1 VNTLTIDRSKLLNHN
16 DIDKLRGQAAD
27 AIVVI
32 GEFPETTRTQYE
44 LESYLQ
50 DVVAPMVIDARDR
63 CSRCTGE
70 VMSDETQSETQEQTE
85 KRKRAKD
92 ESPMARAKVAATKL
106 RDLDATKGKL
116 LLAIDRY
123 QAKIAEQDEERAQFV
138 LTLGDDVIAILK
150 AGGVL

>member
-1 VNTLTIDRSKLLNHN
+1 
-16 DIDKLRGQAAD
+16 
-27 AIVVI
+27 
-32 GEFPETTRTQYE
+32 
-44 LESYLQ
+44 
-50 DVVAPMVIDARDR
+50 
-63 CSRCTGE
+63 
-70 VMSDETQSETQEQTE
+70 MSDETTEQAE

-138 LTLGDDVIAILK
+138 LTLGDDVITILK

>member
-1 VNTLTIDRSKLLNHN
+1 VNTLTIDRSKLRNHN
-16 DIDKLRGQAAD
+16 DIDMLRGQAAD

-32 GEFPETTRTQYE
+32 GEFPETTWSHHE

-50 DVVAPMVIDARDR
+50 DVVAPMVIDARNR

-70 VMSDETQSETQEQTE
+70 AMSDETQEQTE

-123 QAKIAEQDEERAQFV
+123 QAKVAAQDEERAQFV
-138 LTLGDDVIAILK
+138 LTLDEGVVAILK